1 LFVLL
6 TARPEFRPQWATRSH
21 HCTISLTPLDQQQVR
36 DMVAELAAR
45 HALPPEVVEGVAER
59 TGGVPLFVEEVTRLL
74 LERGEQGGIQAIPP
88 TLGQSLTARLDRL
101 GPAREVA
108 QVGAV
113 IGRSFSY
120 KLVRTATGME
130 DPALRNALERLVEA
144 DVLQIEGHALEAE
157 YRFKHSLIQDAAYE
171 GLLKSRRQTLH
182 RRIGEALRDGDETV
196 EPELLAHHFT
206 QARMPE
212 VALKWWGE
220 AGRRSLQ
227 RSALVEAAEQL
238 SRALDLVSVLPAT
251 PEIRR
256 EEIRLKVAL
265 INPLMHVK
273 GYAAVETGDAAERAR
288 QRIEEAEA
296 LGEPSEDPLLLFSVL
311 YSFWVANHVAFNGAK
326 MRELADQFLV
336 LAIARDSVVPL
347 MMGHRLVGAS
357 LVTTGSVA
365 ESLGHFD
372 QSVTLYDPAE
382 HRALTSH
389 FGQDILVS
397 ALAYRSAASWMYGK
411 PDAALADVRRALND
425 AREVGQVATLLFALT
440 LTGLIK
446 ILSGNYDGA
455 LAQSEEAESVGA
467 EKDAVLRR
475 AQGKIQRGCVYSL
488 TGKAAEA
495 AEIIASGLVEFQAT
509 GATYFVPFY
518 LSCLARAQAQLR
530 QFDSARRAIS
540 NAIAAIETTGEH
552 WWESEVHRVAG
563 EIELMLPSPDR
574 AKAESDFNHALA
586 VAVKQRAKSWELR
599 AATSLARLRRGEGKT
614 WQARELLAPVHG
626 WFTEGFETLDL
637 REARSL
643 LSELA
648 S

>member
-1 LFVLL
+1 
-6 TARPEFRPQWATRSH
+6 
-21 HCTISLTPLDQQQVR
+21 
-36 DMVAELAAR
+36 
-45 HALPPEVVEGVAER
+45 
-59 TGGVPLFVEEVTRLL
+59 
-74 LERGEQGGIQAIPP
+74 
-88 TLGQSLTARLDRL
+88 
-101 GPAREVA
+101 
-108 QVGAV
+108 
-113 IGRSFSY
+113 
-120 KLVRTATGME
+120 
-130 DPALRNALERLVEA
+130 
-144 DVLQIEGHALEAE
+144 
-157 YRFKHSLIQDAAYE
+157 
-171 GLLKSRRQTLH
+171 
-182 RRIGEALRDGDETV
+182 
-196 EPELLAHHFT
+196 
-206 QARMPE
+206 
-212 VALKWWGE
+212 
-220 AGRRSLQ
+220 
-227 RSALVEAAEQL
+227 
-238 SRALDLVSVLPAT
+238 
-251 PEIRR
+251 
-256 EEIRLKVAL
+256 
-265 INPLMHVK
+265 
-273 GYAAVETGDAAERAR
+273 
-288 QRIEEAEA
+288 
-296 LGEPSEDPLLLFSVL
+296 
-311 YSFWVANHVAFNGAK
+311 
-326 MRELADQFLV
+326 
-336 LAIARDSVVPL
+336 
-347 MMGHRLVGAS
+347 
-357 LVTTGSVA
+357 
-365 ESLGHFD
+365 
-372 QSVTLYDPAE
+372 
-382 HRALTSH
+382 
-389 FGQDILVS
+389 
-397 ALAYRSAASWMYGK
+397 
-411 PDAALADVRRALND
+411 
-425 AREVGQVATLLFALT
+425 LFALT

-599 AATSLARLRRGEGKT
+599 AATSLARLWRGEGKT